1 LDVLGKVKGKNAAD
15 DLYNHKITY
24 PVAKLFTLDH
34 PDREK
39 WFGYWE
45 DHNVPALVDALKSS
59 GTMDMCNREI
69 ERMVLEGWDLV
80 DSLTPNS
87 FSKVLFRMFGNF
99 LIEQH
104 Y

>member
-1 LDVLGKVKGKNAAD
+1 MLGKVKGKNGAD
-15 DLYNHKITY
+15 DLYNYKITY
-24 PVAKLFTLDH
+24 PVAKLFTLDY

-45 DHNVPALVDALKSS
+45 DRNVPALVDVLKSS
-59 GTMDMCNREI
+59 GIMDMCNEEI

-99 LIEQH
+99 LIERH